1 MDSIALTDHGAM
13 YAAADFYLAA
23 KEKNI
28 RPIIGCEVYVAPRT
42 HTDRDPALD
51 RRAYHLT
58 LLARDL
64 EGYRNLV
71 RLVSRAWLD
80 GFYYKPRV
88 DRDLLQE
95 HAGGLMCLSGCPS
108 GELARALA
116 DNDRPRAEMIARWHA
131 DTFGPDNY
139 YIELQRPGLPDQD
152 TLVNSLSEL
161 ANGLGLPTVASNDVH
176 YLTPEDKDAHDIL
189 LCIQTGSH
197 VADTDRMRMDGE
209 FHLKSTEEMTAAFG
223 DHPEALLNST
233 KIAERCNIKLPFGRI
248 DMPKPELPDE
258 MTEIQ
263 FLTQQATAGL
273 KRRLGD
279 PPPAYQDRL
288 GYELDIIEQTDF
300 GPYLLLV
307 GEIMAFAREQG
318 MLTAPR
324 GSVNGSLVAYATGMS
339 EIDPIKH
346 DIIFERF
353 LTLGRK
359 GSMPDVD
366 MDFPSDRRDE
376 VINYISNRYGAD
388 HVAQIVT
395 FGTLAARAAVRDV
408 GRVLGMEYGLVD
420 RIAKLIPVN
429 PITPFDINRSI
440 ETVEELK
447 KLYQTDDSVRRL
459 LDSAQRI
466 EGVAR
471 HASTH
476 AAGLVVSSDPLQEHV
491 PLMRSGDEGHPVA
504 QFTFQTIEKIGLLKL
519 DVLGLSNFRTIQHAL
534 RLIQTSTGKDLQ
546 PEEIPLEDTGA
557 FDLLR
562 KGRTVGIFQLE
573 SAGMTRTL
581 RDLAPSN
588 IGELAAII
596 ALYRPGPMANIDT
609 YIERKHGRS
618 PPAFLHEKLEP
629 ILRDT
634 FGVLVYAD
642 QVLMIARQFAGY
654 SWDEADNFRKA
665 VGKKIRKALVSE
677 REKFVARSSES
688 GIPQEIAEAV
698 FKLIEPFAGYGFNK
712 AHAVSYAVI
721 AYWTA
726 WLKAHYPVE
735 FLSALLATEAGDIAK
750 IARIKAE
757 AELLGVDV
765 LPPHINQSGITFQPR
780 DQAIVFGLAAVKNVG
795 EAAVEAIV
803 KARETTGAFT
813 SLMNA
818 CERVDLQKAPR
829 RAWEALIK
837 VGALDE
843 LGERQAL
850 LHALEPAIKRGQ
862 KLQADRA
869 SGQATMFA
877 STVFESSQEPAF
889 EMAVV
894 AAASE
899 PERRRWEKDLLGL
912 YVTQSPLSDPIIGE
926 QLAANVDVRIIELEE
941 VHTGQTLTIG
951 GIVSNVRSFMTRKG
965 HAMGSVTLEDPPE
978 SIEVICFPRI
988 WERISPDL
996 EADRVVIASGRIE
1009 GDNNSPRMLADNIYA
1024 LSTVTDT
1031 ESDGEIEQ
1039 YGSASAQ
1046 TTNDAGVV
1054 EDSAPSQM
1062 SAASRPTF
1070 GPGATVR
1077 STASSAGSI
1086 ESPPDALPTQ
1096 QPHAPPSI
1104 DKDENA
1110 PTNLGPT
1117 QQPADTGP
1125 SDSSVDPDTTT
1136 HSNSASNDPPR
1147 TAHPRIILTLR
1158 RTPDPA
1164 FDIDLLKRLDAAAKQ
1179 EPGETDLVLAVVKTD
1194 GSVARLHWPDRVNA
1208 SDRLRTALAREF
1220 GDDAVTV
1227 T

>member
-1 MDSIALTDHGAM
+1 
-13 YAAADFYLAA
+13 
-23 KEKNI
+23 
-28 RPIIGCEVYVAPRT
+28 
-42 HTDRDPALD
+42 
-51 RRAYHLT
+51 
-58 LLARDL
+58 
-64 EGYRNLV
+64 
-71 RLVSRAWLD
+71 
-80 GFYYKPRV
+80 
-88 DRDLLQE
+88 
-95 HAGGLMCLSGCPS
+95 
-108 GELARALA
+108 
-116 DNDRPRAEMIARWHA
+116 
-131 DTFGPDNY
+131 
-139 YIELQRPGLPDQD
+139 
-152 TLVNSLSEL
+152 
-161 ANGLGLPTVASNDVH
+161 
-176 YLTPEDKDAHDIL
+176 
-189 LCIQTGSH
+189 
-197 VADTDRMRMDGE
+197 
-209 FHLKSTEEMTAAFG
+209 
-223 DHPEALLNST
+223 
-233 KIAERCNIKLPFGRI
+233 
-248 DMPKPELPDE
+248 
-258 MTEIQ
+258 
-263 FLTQQATAGL
+263 
-273 KRRLGD
+273 
-279 PPPAYQDRL
+279 
-288 GYELDIIEQTDF
+288 
-300 GPYLLLV
+300 
-307 GEIMAFAREQG
+307 
-318 MLTAPR
+318 
-324 GSVNGSLVAYATGMS
+324 
-339 EIDPIKH
+339 
-346 DIIFERF
+346 
-353 LTLGRK
+353 
-359 GSMPDVD
+359 
-366 MDFPSDRRDE
+366 
-376 VINYISNRYGAD
+376 
-388 HVAQIVT
+388 
-395 FGTLAARAAVRDV
+395 
-408 GRVLGMEYGLVD
+408 
-420 RIAKLIPVN
+420 
-429 PITPFDINRSI
+429 
-440 ETVEELK
+440 
-447 KLYQTDDSVRRL
+447 
-459 LDSAQRI
+459 
-466 EGVAR
+466 
-471 HASTH
+471 
-476 AAGLVVSSDPLQEHV
+476 
-491 PLMRSGDEGHPVA
+491 
-504 QFTFQTIEKIGLLKL
+504 
-519 DVLGLSNFRTIQHAL
+519 
-534 RLIQTSTGKDLQ
+534 
-546 PEEIPLEDTGA
+546 
-557 FDLLR
+557 
-562 KGRTVGIFQLE
+562 
-573 SAGMTRTL
+573 
-581 RDLAPSN
+581 
-588 IGELAAII
+588 
-596 ALYRPGPMANIDT
+596 
-609 YIERKHGRS
+609 
-618 PPAFLHEKLEP
+618 
-629 ILRDT
+629 
-634 FGVLVYAD
+634 
-642 QVLMIARQFAGY
+642 MIARQFAGY

-1046 TTNDAGVV
+1046 TTNDAGVLD
-1054 EDSAPSQM
+1054 DSAPSQM

>member
-23 KEKNI
+23 REKNI
-28 RPIIGCEVYVAPRT
+28 RPIIGCEVYVAPRA

-58 LLARDL
+58 LLARNL

-88 DRDLLQE
+88 DRDLLKK

-116 DNDRPRAEMIARWHA
+116 DNDLSRAEIIARWHA

-152 TLVNSLSEL
+152 TLVNNLSQL

-209 FHLKSTEEMTAAFG
+209 WHLKSTEEMTAAFG

-233 KIAERCNIKLPFGRI
+233 KIAERCNIELPFDRI
-248 DMPKPELPDE
+248 DMPKPELPDK

-263 FLTQQATAGL
+263 FLTQQATEGL

-288 GYELDIIEQTDF
+288 AYELDIIKQTDF

-440 ETVEELK
+440 ETVSELK

-491 PLMRSGDEGHPVA
+491 PLTRSGDEGHPVA

-534 RLIQTSTGKDLQ
+534 RLIQTSTGNDLK
-546 PEEIPLEDTGA
+546 PEEIPLEDTSA

-618 PPAFLHEKLEP
+618 PPEFLHEKLEP

-654 SWDEADNFRKA
+654 SWDEADSFRKA
-665 VGKKIRKALVSE
+665 VGKKIREALVSE
-677 REKFVARSSES
+677 REKFVSRSSES
-688 GIPQEIAEAV
+688 GIPQEIAEEV

-735 FLSALLATEAGDIAK
+735 FLSALLATEAGDVAK

-765 LPPHINQSGITFQPR
+765 LPPHINQSGTTFQPR
-780 DQAIVFGLAAVKNVG
+780 NQAIVFGLAAVKNVG

-803 KARETTGAFT
+803 EARENTGAFT

-829 RAWEALIK
+829 RAWESLIK

-889 EMAVV
+889 EMPVV

-912 YVTQSPLSDPIIGE
+912 YVTQSPLSDPMIGE

-951 GIVSNVRSFMTRKG
+951 GIVANVRSFMTRKG
-965 HAMGSVTLEDPPE
+965 HAMGAVTLEDPPE

-988 WERISPDL
+988 WERIAPDL

-1031 ESDGEIEQ
+1031 ENDGEEQ
-1039 YGSASAQ
+1039 HRSASLQ
-1046 TTNDAGVV
+1046 TTNDAGV
-1054 EDSAPSQM
+1054 EDDSDPSQM
-1062 SAASRPTF
+1062 SETVRPIL
-1070 GPGATVR
+1070 GPDATIR
-1077 STASSAGSI
+1077 STAASTESS
-1086 ESPPDALPTQ
+1086 ESPPDALPAQ
-1096 QPHAPPSI
+1096 QAPAPPSSGEDGNI
-1104 DKDENA
+1104 TKNFG
-1110 PTNLGPT
+1110 PTNQPT
-1117 QQPADTGP
+1117 DTGL
-1125 SDSSVDPDTTT
+1125 SDSSADPDTAT
-1136 HSNSASNDPPR
+1136 HSESTSNEPPR
-1147 TAHPRIILTLR
+1147 TDHPRLILRLR

-1164 FDIDLLKRLDAAAKQ
+1164 FDIDLLKRLDTAVKQ
-1179 EPGETDLVLAVVKTD
+1179 EPGETDLELDVVKTD
-1194 GSVARLHWPDRVNA
+1194 GSVARLRWPDRVNA
-1208 SDRLRTALAREF
+1208 GDRLRTALAREF

-1227 T
+1227 A